1 MHRIGKRQEDT
12 CRLCMEESETAQHI
26 MCECPAVARVRLN
39 HFGKGI
45 LDPSEVEKLAP
56 KSILDFLKAIDLKEI

>member
-1 MHRIGKRQEDT
+1 
-12 CRLCMEESETAQHI
+12 
-26 MCECPAVARVRLN
+26 MCLPALKKAGRHMQIVHVHSPAVARVRLN